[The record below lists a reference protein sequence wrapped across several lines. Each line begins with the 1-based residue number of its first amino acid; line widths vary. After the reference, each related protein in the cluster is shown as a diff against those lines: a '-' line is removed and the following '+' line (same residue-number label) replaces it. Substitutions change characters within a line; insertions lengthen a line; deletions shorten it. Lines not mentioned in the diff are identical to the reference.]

1 MATKNALLVIKIFI
15 FILIS
20 FGLTKTAISGKWIK
34 HAKGK
39 NFTEYCSNAARSGR
53 IASIDS
59 LRDYDKEKSP
69 KNQKYLSKKTRLQFD
84 CSRKKFKIISVQKY
98 TENMMQGNLLKSK
111 QPSSSWQKVM
121 SNSLN
126 EMYLEKACN
135 VRVN

>member
-1 MATKNALLVIKIFI
+1 MASKNALLVLKFLVI
-15 FILIS
+15 ILIS
-20 FGLTKTAISGKWIK
+20 FGFAKTSISGKWVK
-34 HAKGK
+34 HAKGQ

-69 KNQKYLSKKTRLQFD
+69 KDQKYLSKKTRLQFD
-84 CSRKKFKIISVQKY
+84 CSRKKFKIVSIQKY
-98 TENMMQGNLLKSK
+98 TENMMKGKQLKSK
-111 QPSSSWQKVM
+111 KTSSSWQKVI

-126 EMYLEKACN
+126 EMYLKKACN

>member
-1 MATKNALLVIKIFI
+1 MASKNALLVLKILI

-20 FGLTKTAISGKWIK
+20 FGLTKTSISGKWIK

-84 CSRKKFKIISVQKY
+84 CSRKKFKIINIQKY
-98 TENMMQGNLLKSK
+98 TENMMQGKLLKSK
-111 QPSSSWQKVM
+111 KPPSSWQKVM

>member
-1 MATKNALLVIKIFI
+1 MASKNALLVLKILI

-20 FGLTKTAISGKWIK
+20 FGLTKTSISGKWIK

-39 NFTEYCSNAARSGR
+39 NFTEYCSNAPRSGR

-84 CSRKKFKIISVQKY
+84 CSRKKFKIINIQKY
-98 TENMMQGNLLKSK
+98 TENMMQGKLLIASNNFAF
-111 QPSSSWQKVM
+111 SSCF
-121 SNSLN
+121 LT
-126 EMYLEKACN
+126 
-135 VRVN
+135 